1 MERAPWYK
9 IRNPQGM
16 NRSRL
21 ARLRSSPCG
30 VGLCEAPAALSN
42 LITEAAIRSAV
53 ENQPLLTAPDGEKAL
68 VILSTAPRLIPVP
81 RCCCI
86 CWYCSAGPLAI
97 FWNDLAVAAALDLPD
112 PVTRNSA
119 AAFLANFGSEV
130 CTFWTPDQPFRWEQ
144 GP

>member
-1 MERAPWYK
+1 MTQDIWLPKFKCPIEFDNGGGDT
-9 IRNPQGM
+9 IR
-16 NRSRL
+16 
-21 ARLRSSPCG
+21 CG
-30 VGLCEAPAALSN
+30 KPAVADC
-42 LITEAAIRSAV
+42 
-53 ENQPLLTAPDGEKAL
+53 APDGEKAL